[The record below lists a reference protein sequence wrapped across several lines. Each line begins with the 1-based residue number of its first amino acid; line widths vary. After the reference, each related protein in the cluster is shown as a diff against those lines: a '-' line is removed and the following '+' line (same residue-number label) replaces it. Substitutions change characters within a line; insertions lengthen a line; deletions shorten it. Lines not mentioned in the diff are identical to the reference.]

1 MPTAPS
7 CRILSALN
15 IVDSS
20 VLLAVVKGWSACFM
34 FACIGVNIFSV
45 DNQNKSREVT
55 VEFSFPLCY
64 QRQDTNVFMCH

>member
-1 MPTAPS
+1 MPTVPS

-20 VLLAVVKGWSACFM
+20 VLLAMVKGWSACFM
-34 FACIGVNIFSV
+34 FACIGVNIFGV

-64 QRQDTNVFMCH
+64 QCQESNVFICH